1 MINRIKRILKYKKLV
16 NTLRLSDAHDN
27 AEYCFKRFPEYRN
40 EIIDYFNTIDSL
52 KDLKKNIPEKDA
64 TERIFTGIFEKI
76 SADDVSIYKDTV
88 HNPLAGKHK
97 IRRSGMFRSGP
108 SFLKPALVFVGVFVV
123 LMLSFAGT
131 VYASDE
137 TVPGDIL
144 YPVKRTAENIQ
155 VAFTPYN
162 KEGELYEEFLGKRL
176 DEAEI
181 LLQDEDII
189 QDSIADEIVN
199 DIDFAYERCRQHN
212 CFGENESY
220 HA

>member
-1 MINRIKRILKYKKLV
+1 
-16 NTLRLSDAHDN
+16 
-27 AEYCFKRFPEYRN
+27 
-40 EIIDYFNTIDSL
+40 
-52 KDLKKNIPEKDA
+52 
-64 TERIFTGIFEKI
+64 
-76 SADDVSIYKDTV
+76 
-88 HNPLAGKHK
+88 
-97 IRRSGMFRSGP
+97 MFRSGP

-212 CFGENESY
+212 CFGENESTMLEAHINTITENIQHKRY
-220 HA
+220 SYRYGQQQDQGGNQQEGQDSGQQGNASKDPTGKFWRYGKKQGKK